1 MTTSAKLQLISHRLC
16 PYVQRATI
24 MLAEKEQPCVR
35 IDIDLARKPD
45 WFMAISPLGKTPVL
59 LVDDQPIFESAV
71 ICEYLDDTLLP
82 ALHPQDALVRAQH
95 RSWMEF
101 GSSVLNAIA
110 GFYNAT
116 NDELLAAK
124 SLEIHHKFVQL
135 EAVLA
140 KEPYFAGSSFSM
152 VDAVF
157 APVFRYFNV
166 FDKIGEFGFFDGTPK
181 VKAWRA
187 ALAQRASVKAAA
199 RADYDE
205 LLMDFLLARRSAL
218 SVRMASIR

>member
-16 PYVQRATI
+16 PYVQRAANL
-24 MLAEKEQPCVR
+24 LAENEQPCVR

-59 LVDDQPIFESAV
+59 LVGDQPIFESAV

-101 GSSVLNAIA
+101 GSSVLNAIV

-116 NDELLAAK
+116 NDELLMD
-124 SLEIHHKFVQL
+124 F
-135 EAVLA
+135 
-140 KEPYFAGSSFSM
+140 FAGATFGL
-152 VDAVF
+152 VRAHG
-157 APVFRYFNV
+157 FN
-166 FDKIGEFGFFDGTPK
+166 
-181 VKAWRA
+181 
-187 ALAQRASVKAAA
+187 SVKT
-199 RADYDE
+199 
-205 LLMDFLLARRSAL
+205 L
-218 SVRMASIR
+218 SKMPTW